1 MAENMYTSSLG
12 QFFYHQ
18 MGEAIFMH
26 ILVHLCHG
34 IGNFHLVFMAMEAF
48 PKAWMETSV
57 SKVVVFHFLIGV
69 VFENILYMSL
79 NT

>member
-1 MAENMYTSSLG
+1 MYTSSLV

-18 MGEAIFMH
+18 MGETIFVH
-26 ILVHLCHG
+26 ILVHLSHG
-34 IGNFHLVFMAMEAF
+34 IGNFRLVFMAMAAF

-69 VFENILYMSL
+69 VFDNILYMSP

>member
-1 MAENMYTSSLG
+1 MYTSSLV

-18 MGEAIFMH
+18 MGETIFVH
-26 ILVHLCHG
+26 ILVHLSHG
-34 IGNFHLVFMAMEAF
+34 IGNFHLVFMAMAAF

-69 VFENILYMSL
+69 VFDNILYMSP